1 MYLCAPNSLIPS
13 NEGIPAIDAASP
25 YKKYIGWAIVLN
37 VLSAVFN
44 VFSFTLLIPIL
55 NILFKTGSG
64 EKVYHFMEWG
74 SDDLKDVVINNF
86 YYYVTQL
93 IEVHGPIMTL
103 LFMGLFLA
111 LMTMLKTSCYF
122 GSSAVMIPL
131 RTGVVRDI
139 RIMVYSKVMHLPLGF
154 FSQERKGDIIARMS
168 GDVGEIE
175 NSITSSL
182 DMLLKNPILILFYF
196 TTLIITSWQLTLFTI
211 VVLPGMG
218 WLMGKVGKKLKRQS
232 LEAQG
237 KWSDTMSQLEE
248 TLGGLR
254 IIKAFIAEDKM
265 INRFTKCS
273 NELRDASN
281 KVAIRQA
288 LAHPMSEFLGT
299 ILIVAVLWFGGT
311 LILGQNATIDA
322 PTFIFYMVI
331 LYSVINPL
339 KDFAKAGYN
348 IPKGLAS
355 MERVDKILK
364 AENKIKEIPNPKP
377 LKGLNDKIEFKDI
390 SFSYDGKREVL
401 KHVNLTV
408 PKGKTIALVGQSG
421 SGKSTLVDLLPR
433 YHDVQEGDITID
445 GTSIRDVRIADLRSL
460 IGNVNQE
467 AILFNDTFFNN
478 IAFGVEN
485 ATMEQVIEAA
495 KIANAHDFIMEKE
508 DGYHTNIGDRG
519 SKLSGGQRQR
529 ISIARAI
536 LKNPP
541 ILILDEATSALDTE
555 SERLVQEA
563 LERLMKTRTT
573 IAIAHRL
580 STIKNADEIC
590 VLYEGEIV
598 ERGKHEEL
606 LAKNGYYKRLN
617 DMQSL

>member
-1 MYLCAPNSLIPS
+1 MKEFLQLMRRFV
-13 NEGIPAIDAASP
+13 SP
-25 YKKYIGWAIVLN
+25 YKKYIGWAILLN
-37 VLSAVFN
+37 ILSAVFN
-44 VFSFTLLIPIL
+44 VFSFTFLIPIL
-55 NILFKTGSG
+55 SILFKTEGAD
-64 EKVYHFMEWG
+64 KVYHFMEWG
-74 SDDLKDVVINNF
+74 SGDLADVAKNNF
-86 YYYVTQL
+86 YYYISQMIVDNGPTVAL
-93 IEVHGPIMTL
+93 IFL
-103 LFMGLFLA
+103 GLFLMV
-111 LMTMLKTSCYF
+111 MTLFKTGCYF
-122 GSSAVMIPL
+122 ASSAVMIPL

-139 RIMVYSKVMHLPLGF
+139 RIMVYAKVMRLPMSF
-154 FSQERKGDIIARMS
+154 FSEERKGDIIARMS
-168 GDVGEIE
+168 GDVGEVE

-182 DMLLKNPILILFYF
+182 DMLMKSQILIIIYF
-196 TTLIITSWQLTLFTI
+196 VRLVTVSWQLTLFT
-211 VVLPGMG
+211 VLVLPGMG
-218 WLMGKVGKKLKRQS
+218 WLMGKVGKKLKRKS

-265 INRFTKCS
+265 VDRFKQCS
-273 NELRDASN
+273 DELRDATN
-281 KVAIRQA
+281 KVAIRQS

-299 ILIVAVLWFGGT
+299 LLIVLVLWFGGL
-311 LILGQNATIDA
+311 LILGDGTSMEAS
-322 PTFIFYMVI
+322 TFIFYMVI
-331 LYSVINPL
+331 LYSIINPL

-364 AENKIKEIPNPKP
+364 AENPIKEPVNPLP
-377 LKGLNDKIEFKDI
+377 LHGMNDRIEFKDL
-390 SFSYDGKREVL
+390 SFSYDGKREVS
-401 KHVNLTV
+401 KHVNLMV
-408 PKGKTIALVGQSG
+408 PKGQTIALVGQSG

-433 YHDVQEGDITID
+433 YHDVQLGEITID
-445 GTSIRDVRIADLRSL
+445 GVNIKNFRIHDLRAL

-485 ATMEQVIEAA
+485 ATMEQVVEAA
-495 KIANAHDFIMEKE
+495 KIANAHDFIMETE
-508 DGYHTNIGDRG
+508 LGYQTNIGDRG
-519 SKLSGGQRQR
+519 GKLSGGQRQR

-606 LAKNGYYKRLN
+606 LEKNGYYKRLN
-617 DMQSL
+617 DMQSLS

>member
-1 MYLCAPNSLIPS
+1 MKEFLQLMRRFV
-13 NEGIPAIDAASP
+13 SP
-25 YKKYIGWAIVLN
+25 YKKYIGWAILLN
-37 VLSAVFN
+37 ILSAVFN
-44 VFSFTLLIPIL
+44 VFSFTFLIPIL
-55 NILFKTGSG
+55 SILFKTEGAD
-64 EKVYHFMEWG
+64 KVYHFMEWG
-74 SDDLKDVVINNF
+74 SGDLADVAKNNF
-86 YYYVTQL
+86 YYYISQMIVDNGPTVAL
-93 IEVHGPIMTL
+93 IFL
-103 LFMGLFLA
+103 GLFLMV
-111 LMTMLKTSCYF
+111 MTLFKTGCYF
-122 GSSAVMIPL
+122 ASSAVMIPL

-139 RIMVYSKVMHLPLGF
+139 RIMVYAKVMRLPMSF
-154 FSQERKGDIIARMS
+154 FSEERKGDIIARMS
-168 GDVGEIE
+168 GDVGEVE

-182 DMLLKNPILILFYF
+182 DMLMKSPILIIIYF
-196 TTLIITSWQLTLFTI
+196 VTLVTVSWQLTLFTI
-211 VVLPGMG
+211 IVLPGMG
-218 WLMGKVGKKLKRQS
+218 WLMGVVGRKLKRQS
-232 LEAQG
+232 LEAQA

-273 NELRDASN
+273 NELRDATN

-288 LAHPMSEFLGT
+288 MAHPMSEFLGT

-390 SFSYDGKREVL
+390 SGKREVL

-433 YHDVQEGDITID
+433 YHDVQGGDITID

-485 ATMEQVIEAA
+485 ATMEQVVEAA
-495 KIANAHDFIMEKE
+495 KIANAHDFIMEKPE
-508 DGYHTNIGDRG
+508 GYNMNIGDRG
-519 SKLSGGQRQR
+519 GKLSGGQRQR

-606 LAKNGYYKRLN
+606 IELNGYYKRLH
-617 DMQSL
+617 DMQQL

>member
-1 MYLCAPNSLIPS
+1 MKEFLQLMQRFAL
-13 NEGIPAIDAASP
+13 P
-25 YKKYIGWAIVLN
+25 YKKFIGWAVLLN
-37 VLSAVFN
+37 ILSAIFN
-44 VFSFTLLIPIL
+44 IFSFTFLIPIL
-55 NILFKTGSG
+55 NILFKTGEN
-64 EKVYHFMEWG
+64 EKVYYYMEWG
-74 SDDLKDVVINNF
+74 SAGVKDVAVNNF
-86 YYYVTQL
+86 YYYISQMIAENGPVT
-93 IEVHGPIMTL
+93 TL
-103 LFMGLFLA
+103 FFLGLFLM

-122 GSSAVMIPL
+122 ASSAVMIPL

-139 RIMVYSKVMHLPLGF
+139 RIMVYKKVMHLPMSF
-154 FSQERKGDIIARMS
+154 FSEERKGDIIARMS
-168 GDVGEIE
+168 GDVSEVE

-182 DMLLKNPILILFYF
+182 DMLIKNPILILFYF
-196 TTLIITSWQLTLFTI
+196 TTLIVTSWQLTLFTI
-211 VVLPGMG
+211 LVLPGMG
-218 WLMGKVGKKLKRQS
+218 WLMGKIGRKLKRQS

-265 INRFTKCS
+265 IGRFSKCS
-273 NELRDASN
+273 NELRDATN

-299 ILIVAVLWFGGT
+299 ILIVAVLWFGGA
-311 LILGQNATIDA
+311 LILGQNSSIDA

-339 KDFAKAGYN
+339 KDFAKAGYS

-364 AENKIKEIPNPKP
+364 AENKIKEISNPKP
-377 LKGLNDKIEFKDI
+377 LKGLFDEIVFKDI

-445 GTSIRDVRIADLRSL
+445 GTSIKDVKIADLRTL

-495 KIANAHDFIMEKE
+495 KIANAHDFIMEKPE
-508 DGYHTNIGDRG
+508 GYNTSIGDRG
-519 SKLSGGQRQR
+519 GKLSGGQRQR
-529 ISIARAI
+529 VSIARAI

-606 LAKNGYYKRLN
+606 IEMNGYYKRLH
-617 DMQSL
+617 DMQQL

>member
-1 MYLCAPNSLIPS
+1 MKEFIQLMRRFV
-13 NEGIPAIDAASP
+13 SP
-25 YKKYIGWAIVLN
+25 YKKYIGWAILLN
-37 VLSAVFN
+37 ILSAVFN
-44 VFSFTLLIPIL
+44 VFSFTILIPIL
-55 NILFKTGSG
+55 NILFKTGANDQ
-64 EKVYHFMEWG
+64 VYHFMEWG
-74 SDDLKDVVINNF
+74 SGSLKDVATNNF
-86 YYYVTQL
+86 YYYVTEL
-93 IEVHGPIMTL
+93 IATHGPVMTL
-103 LFMGLFLA
+103 VFMGLFLA
-111 LMTMLKTSCYF
+111 FMTLLKTSCYF
-122 GSSAVMIPL
+122 ASSAVMIPL

-139 RIMVYSKVMHLPLGF
+139 RVMVYSKVMRLPLGF
-154 FSQERKGDIIARMS
+154 FSEERKGDIIARMS

-182 DMLLKNPILILFYF
+182 DLLMKNPILIILYF
-196 TTLIITSWQLTLFTI
+196 STLIITSWELTLFT
-211 VVLPGMG
+211 VLVLPGMG

-232 LEAQG
+232 LDAQA
-237 KWSDTMSQLEE
+237 KWSNTMSQLEE

-265 INRFTKCS
+265 IRRFTKCS
-273 NELRDASN
+273 DEVRVATN
-281 KVAIRQA
+281 KVATRQA

-299 ILIVAVLWFGGT
+299 LLIVLVLWFGGM
-311 LILGQNATIDA
+311 LILRDGSTIEA

-331 LYSVINPL
+331 LYSIINPL
-339 KDFAKAGYN
+339 KEFAKAGYN

-364 AENKIKEIPNPKP
+364 AENPIKEPANPKP
-377 LKGLNDKIEFKDI
+377 LTGLHDKIEFHDI
-390 SFSYDGKREVL
+390 SFSYGTREVL
-401 KHVNLTV
+401 HHVSLTV
-408 PKGKTIALVGQSG
+408 PRGKTIALVGQSG

-433 YHDVQEGDITID
+433 YHDVQSGSITID
-445 GTSIRDVRIADLRSL
+445 GTNIKDVRIADLRGL

-467 AILFNDTFFNN
+467 AILFNDSFFNN

-495 KIANAHDFIMEKE
+495 KIANAHDFIMETE
-508 DGYHTNIGDRG
+508 HGYDTNIGDRG
-519 SKLSGGQRQR
+519 GKLSGGQRQR
-529 ISIARAI
+529 VSIARAI

-590 VLYEGEIV
+590 VLYEGQIV
-598 ERGKHEEL
+598 ERGTHDEL

-617 DMQSL
+617 DMQSLN

>member
-1 MYLCAPNSLIPS
+1 MKEFFQLMRRFV
-13 NEGIPAIDAASP
+13 SP
-25 YKKYIGWAIVLN
+25 YKKFLGWAVFLN
-37 VLSAVFN
+37 LLSAVFN
-44 VFSFTLLIPIL
+44 IFSFTLLIPIL
-55 NILFKTGSG
+55 QILFKMDN
-64 EKVYHFMEWG
+64 KVYEFIPWDAAGEG
-74 SDDLKDVVINNF
+74 LKDIAVNNF
-86 YYYVTQL
+86 YYYVTRM
-93 IEVHGPIMTL
+93 IEINGPSLTL
-103 LFMGLFLA
+103 LFLGLFLA
-111 LMTMLKTSCYF
+111 FMTLLKTSCYF
-122 GSSAVMIPL
+122 ASSAVMIPL

-139 RIMVYSKVMHLPLGF
+139 RIMVYSKVMSLPLGF
-154 FSQERKGDIIARMS
+154 FSEERKGDIIARMS
-168 GDVGEIE
+168 GDVGEVE

-182 DMLLKNPILILFYF
+182 DMLIKNPILIVMYF
-196 TTLIITSWQLTLFTI
+196 GTLIITSWQLTLFTLL
-211 VVLPGMG
+211 VVPGMG
-218 WLMGKVGKKLKRQS
+218 WIMGKVGKKLKRQS
-232 LEAQG
+232 LEAQA

-254 IIKAFIAEDKM
+254 IIKAFIAEQKM
-265 INRFTKCS
+265 INRFTECS
-273 NELRDASN
+273 NEFRDATN
-281 KVAIRQA
+281 RVAMRQA

-299 ILIVAVLWFGGT
+299 LLIVVVLWFGGS
-311 LILGQNATIDA
+311 LILGNHSSIDA

-339 KDFAKAGYN
+339 KEFSKAGYN

-364 AENKIKEIPNPKP
+364 AENKIVEIPNPKP
-377 LKGLNDKIEFKDI
+377 LNGLEEQVEFKDI
-390 SFSYDGKREVL
+390 SFSYDGKKEVL
-401 KHVNLTV
+401 QHINLTV
-408 PKGKTIALVGQSG
+408 PKGKTVALVGQSG

-433 YHDVQEGDITID
+433 YHDVQEGTITID
-445 GTSIRDVRIADLRSL
+445 GVNIKDVRISDLRSL

-478 IAFGVEN
+478 IACGVEN

>member
-1 MYLCAPNSLIPS
+1 MKEFLQLMRRFV
-13 NEGIPAIDAASP
+13 SP
-25 YKKYIGWAIVLN
+25 YKKYIGWAILLN
-37 VLSAVFN
+37 ILSAVFN
-44 VFSFTLLIPIL
+44 VFSFTFLIPIL
-55 NILFKTGSG
+55 SILFKTEGAD
-64 EKVYHFMEWG
+64 KVYHFMEWG
-74 SDDLKDVVINNF
+74 SGDLADVAKNNF
-86 YYYVTQL
+86 YYYISQMIMDNGPTIAL
-93 IEVHGPIMTL
+93 IFLGLFLMIMTL
-103 LFMGLFLA
+103 F
-111 LMTMLKTSCYF
+111 KTGCYF
-122 GSSAVMIPL
+122 ASSAVMIPL

-139 RIMVYSKVMHLPLGF
+139 RIMVYAKVMRLPMSF
-154 FSQERKGDIIARMS
+154 FSEERKGDIIARMS
-168 GDVGEIE
+168 GDVGEVE

-182 DMLLKNPILILFYF
+182 DMLMKSPILILLYF
-196 TTLIITSWQLTLFTI
+196 ITLVITSWQLTLFTI

-218 WLMGKVGKKLKRQS
+218 WLMGAVGRKLKRQS
-232 LEAQG
+232 LEAQS

-311 LILGQNATIDA
+311 LILEQNATIDA

-433 YHDVQEGDITID
+433 YHDVQGGDITID

-485 ATMEQVIEAA
+485 ATMEQVVEAA
-495 KIANAHDFIMEKE
+495 KIANAHDFIMEKPE
-508 DGYHTNIGDRG
+508 GYNMNIGDRG
-519 SKLSGGQRQR
+519 GKLSGGQRQR

-606 LAKNGYYKRLN
+606 IELNGYYKRLH
-617 DMQSL
+617 DMQQL